1 MKPNQVTDMANERF
15 ESVWDAIEDTPEEAL
30 NMRLRSELMIQITR
44 RVKEWGVTQKEA
56 AQRLG
61 ITQPRLNDLL
71 NGRINKFGLDALVNL
86 TGPAHFHVE
95 LTLKDEEAAVA

>member
-1 MKPNQVTDMANERF
+1 MEPNQVTDMANERF

-30 NMRLRSELMIQITR
+30 NMRLRSDLMIQITR
-44 RVKEWGVTQKEA
+44 RVKEWDVTQKEA

-71 NGRINKFGLDALVNL
+71 NGRINKFSLDALINL

>member
-1 MKPNQVTDMANERF
+1 MEPNQVTDMANERF
-15 ESVWDAIEDTPEEAL
+15 VSVWDAIEDTPEEAL
-30 NMRLRSELMIQITR
+30 NMRLRSELMIQITK
-44 RVKEWGVTQKEA
+44 RVKEWDVTQKEA

>member
-1 MKPNQVTDMANERF
+1 VTDMANERF

-44 RVKEWGVTQKEA
+44 RVKEWGITQKEA

-95 LTLKDEEAAVA
+95 LTLKDEEVAVA

>member
-1 MKPNQVTDMANERF
+1 MANERF

-44 RVKEWGVTQKEA
+44 RVKEWDVTQKEA

-86 TGPAHFHVE
+86 TGPAGRAE
-95 LTLKDEEAAVA
+95 L

>member
-1 MKPNQVTDMANERF
+1 MEPNQVTDMANERF
-15 ESVWDAIEDTPEEAL
+15 ESVWNAIEDTPEEAL
-30 NMRLRSELMIQITR
+30 NMRLRSDLMIQITR
-44 RVKEWGVTQKEA
+44 RVKEWDVTQKEA

-71 NGRINKFGLDALVNL
+71 NGRINKFSLDALINL

>member
-95 LTLKDEEAAVA
+95 LTLEDEEAAVA

>member
-1 MKPNQVTDMANERF
+1 MTDMANERF

-30 NMRLRSELMIQITR
+30 NMRLRSDLMIQITR
-44 RVKEWGVTQKEA
+44 RVKEWDVTQKEA

-71 NGRINKFGLDALVNL
+71 NGRINKFSLDALINL

>member
-1 MKPNQVTDMANERF
+1 MANERF

-44 RVKEWGVTQKEA
+44 RVKEWDVTQKEA

-71 NGRINKFGLDALVNL
+71 NGRINKFSLDALINL

>member
-1 MKPNQVTDMANERF
+1 MEPNQVTDMTNERF

-44 RVKEWGVTQKEA
+44 RVKEWDVTQKEA

-95 LTLKDEEAAVA
+95 LTLKDEEAAVV

>member
-1 MKPNQVTDMANERF
+1 MEPNQVTDMANERF

-30 NMRLRSELMIQITR
+30 NMRLRSDLMIQITR
-44 RVKEWGVTQKEA
+44 RVKEWDVTQKEA

>member
-1 MKPNQVTDMANERF
+1 MEPNQVTDMANERF

-44 RVKEWGVTQKEA
+44 RVKEWNVTQKEA

>member
-44 RVKEWGVTQKEA
+44 RVKEWDVTQKEA

-95 LTLKDEEAAVA
+95 LTLEDEEAAVA

>member
-1 MKPNQVTDMANERF
+1 MANERF
-15 ESVWDAIEDTPEEAL
+15 ESVWDAIEDTPGEAL

>member
-1 MKPNQVTDMANERF
+1 MANERF

-44 RVKEWGVTQKEA
+44 RVKEWDVTQKEA

-71 NGRINKFGLDALVNL
+71 KGRINKFGLDALVNL
-86 TGPAHFHVE
+86 TGPAGRAE
-95 LTLKDEEAAVA
+95 L

>member
-1 MKPNQVTDMANERF
+1 VTDMANERF

-30 NMRLRSELMIQITR
+30 NMRLRSDLMIQITR

-71 NGRINKFGLDALVNL
+71 NGRINKFSLDALINL

>member
-1 MKPNQVTDMANERF
+1 MEPNQVTDMTNERF

-30 NMRLRSELMIQITR
+30 NMRLRSDLMIQIAR
-44 RVKEWGVTQKEA
+44 RVKEWDVTQKEA

>member
-1 MKPNQVTDMANERF
+1 MANERF

-86 TGPAHFHVE
+86 TGPAGRAE
-95 LTLKDEEAAVA
+95 L

>member
-1 MKPNQVTDMANERF
+1 MEPNQVTDMANERF

>member
-30 NMRLRSELMIQITR
+30 NMRLRSDLMIQITR
-44 RVKEWGVTQKEA
+44 RVKEWNVTQKEA